1 MIQKL
6 FKGRR
11 FPIRPHVFFILL
23 ICGLISRPVP
33 TYTQAQPQ
41 NPLTDKNVLILHSL
55 EANAPVFVGTDKGLL
70 ETLRSGGIS
79 GMNQF
84 FESLDL
90 RRNPG
95 PEHRKLA
102 AEQMRMRYSHRKL
115 DMIITMYPEALEF
128 VVNDDRG
135 TYADVPILALYLP
148 EEIKLPKT
156 DSPTVGH
163 FPRTD
168 IIGTLE
174 IALKL
179 VPGAKRVYIV
189 SGAHEVDRRVEDQAR
204 RDFKRW
210 EGRLEFLYLSHMPFE
225 DMLAAIS
232 STPTGSIILV
242 LAFSQDVTGK
252 RQTTPEVV
260 QRLSQVSTGPIFG
273 VLDATLGHGMVGGS
287 LINFERIGA
296 KAGELVL
303 DILRGTPTTKSISG
317 FLDVPPVAMFDW
329 RQLTRWNLSESALPK
344 GSIVVNREFTF
355 WDLKYYIIGVLAFV
369 IAQSSLIAGLLL
381 QRRRRRSAEASLGQ
395 KTEELDQFFSV
406 TLDLLCI
413 ANTEGYFLRLN
424 PAWESILGYSR
435 EELTAKRFLYF
446 VHPDDLV
453 RTQGAVSALASQR
466 TVIYFENRYR
476 CKDGTYRWLE
486 WRSAPAGNLIYATAR
501 DITERLKEEVEA
513 QQHRE
518 ELAHVTRVAMLGEL
532 TTSLAHEI
540 NQPLTAILS
549 NAEAAQRF
557 LSQASPDIR
566 EVRQILED
574 IIRDDR
580 RANDV
585 VRKVRALV
593 KKEKLRDEPLDLN
606 EVILV
611 VVDLIRADSLL
622 QGLSIATDLSPGLA
636 VIHGD
641 GIQLQQVIL
650 NLILNGAAAM
660 RNSQSGQRKII
671 VRTAMLDSRTVKAL
685 VTDFGT
691 GIDEDNIER
700 LFEPFYTTKPEG
712 LGMGLSISQTIIKAH
727 GGTMEA
733 WNNREGG
740 ATFAFTL
747 PAHQGDAA

>member
-1 MIQKL
+1 MIQKW
-6 FKGRR
+6 FRGRR

-23 ICGLISRPVP
+23 ICGLLSCPVP
-33 TYTQAQPQ
+33 AHAQAQPQ
-41 NPLTDKNVLILHSL
+41 NPLSEKNVLILHAFESNVPIFEL
-55 EANAPVFVGTDKGLL
+55 TDRGLRAAL
-70 ETLRSGGIS
+70 DSGGVGIR
-79 GMNQF
+79 NQF
-84 FESLDL
+84 FEYLDL
-90 RRNPG
+90 ARNPG
-95 PEHRKLA
+95 PEHSQHLVELLRQRYGQRKIA
-102 AEQMRMRYSHRKL
+102 V
-115 DMIITMYPEALEF
+115 IITMYPEALRFALNEGRRIF
-128 VVNDDRG
+128 P
-135 TYADVPILALYLP
+135 DVPILSLYMP
-148 EEIKLPKT
+148 AGVELPKT
-156 DSPTVGH
+156 DRH
-163 FPRTD
+163 
-168 IIGTLE
+168 IIQHLVRRDVVSTIE
-174 IALKL
+174 IAPKL
-179 VPGAKRVYIV
+179 VPGAKRVFVV
-189 SGAHEVDRRVEDQAR
+189 SGTHELDRKVEDSAR
-204 RDFKRW
+204 EDFKKW
-210 EGRLEFLYLSHMPFE
+210 EGRLEFRYLDNIPLE
-225 DMLAAIS
+225 EILATVS
-232 STPTGSIILV
+232 SAPSGTIVFI
-242 LAFSQDVTGK
+242 LAFTTDVKGRIFTLK
-252 RQTTPEVV
+252 EVSKQV
-260 QRLSQVSTGPIFG
+260 SQVSAAPVFG
-273 VLDATLGHGMVGGS
+273 LHDIQLGQGIVGGS
-287 LINFERIGA
+287 LLSYEQVGTR
-296 KAGELVL
+296 AGQLTF
-303 DILRGTPTTKSISG
+303 DILRGAKTPENIPDV
-317 FLDVPPVAMFDW
+317 LDVPFVPMFDGH
-329 RQLTRWNLSESALPK
+329 QLRRWNLSESALPK
-344 GSIVVNREFTF
+344 GSIVINKEPTL
-355 WDLKYYIIGVLAFV
+355 WDFRYYLIGALAFV
-369 IAQSSLIAGLLL
+369 IAQSFLIAGLLV
-381 QRRRRRSAEASLGQ
+381 QKRRRRSAEASLWQ

-486 WRSAPAGNLIYATAR
+486 WRSAPAGNLIYAAAR

-518 ELAHVTRVAMLGEL
+518 ELAHVTRVAMMGEL

-593 KKEKLRDEPLDLN
+593 KKEKLRDQPLDLN

-660 RNSQSGQRKII
+660 RNSPSGQRKII
-671 VRTAMLDSRTVKAL
+671 VRTAMLDSRTVKAF

-691 GIDEDNIER
+691 GIDENNIDR

-712 LGMGLSISQTIIKAH
+712 LGMGLSISETIIKAH

-733 WNNREGG
+733 RNNREGG

-747 PAHQGDAA
+747 PANQGDPS

>member
-1 MIQKL
+1 MPRAYRI
-6 FKGRR
+6 RR
-11 FPIRPHVFFILL
+11 IAFCPAFFLFILL
-23 ICGLISRPVP
+23 ACGACSGPAH
-33 TYTQAQPQ
+33 AQPLPQ
-41 NPLTDKNVLILHSL
+41 NPLERKNVLILHSS
-55 EANAPVFVGTDKGLL
+55 EANAPAFVATDKGLL
-70 ETLRSGGIS
+70 DTLRSGGIS

-95 PEHRKLA
+95 PEHRKLL

-148 EEIKLPKT
+148 QEIKVPRT
-156 DSPTVGH
+156 DSPIVGH

-168 IIGTLE
+168 ITGTLE

-204 RDFKRW
+204 RDLKKW
-210 EGRLEFLYLSHMPFE
+210 ETRLELNYLSDLSLE
-225 DMLAAIS
+225 EMLTTVS
-232 STPTGSIILV
+232 SVPPGSIILV
-242 LAFSQDVTGK
+242 LAFSQDITGK
-252 RQTTPEVV
+252 KQTTPEVV
-260 QRLSQVSTGPIFG
+260 QRLSQISTAPIFG
-273 VLDATLGHGMVGGS
+273 VLDTPLGHGMLGGS

-303 DILRGTPTTKSISG
+303 DILRRTPTTKSIPG

-329 RQLTRWNLSESALPK
+329 RQLRHWNLSESALPK

-355 WDLKYYIIGVLAFV
+355 WDLKYYIIGVLAF
-369 IAQSSLIAGLLL
+369 IMAQSFLIAGFLA
-381 QRRRRRSAEASLGQ
+381 QKRRKRTAEESLRQ
-395 KTEELDQFFSV
+395 KTEEMDQFFDLSLELLSV
-406 TLDLLCI
+406 
-413 ANTEGYFLRLN
+413 ANTDGYFLRLN
-424 PAWESILGYSR
+424 PAWERSLGYSR
-435 EELTAKRFLYF
+435 EELMTKRFFDF
-446 VHPDDLV
+446 VHPDDLD
-453 RTQGAVSALASQR
+453 RTHKAVSTLASQQR
-466 TVIYFENRYR
+466 PLHYGNRYR

-486 WRSAPAGNLIYATAR
+486 WTAVPAGTLIYAAAR
-501 DITERLKEEVEA
+501 DVTERLKEEVEVR
-513 QQHRE
+513 QHRE
-518 ELAHVTRVAMLGEL
+518 ELAHVTRVAMMGEL

-540 NQPLTAILS
+540 SQPLTAILS

-557 LSQASPDIR
+557 LSHASPDIS

-606 EVILV
+606 EVILAV
-611 VVDLIRADSLL
+611 IDLIRADSLL
-622 QGLSIATDLSPGLA
+622 QGLSIVTDLSPRLA
-636 VIHGD
+636 VIRGD

-650 NLILNGAAAM
+650 NLILNGASAM
-660 RNSQSGQRKII
+660 RNSPSGQRKII
-671 VRTAMLDSRTVKAL
+671 VRTAMLDSRTVKTF

-691 GIDEDNIER
+691 GIDENHIDR

-733 WNNREGG
+733 KNNREGG
-740 ATFAFTL
+740 ATFAFSL
-747 PAHQGDAA
+747 PAQ

>member
-6 FKGRR
+6 LKGRG
-11 FPIRPHVFFILL
+11 FPIRPHVVFILL

-33 TYTQAQPQ
+33 THAQTQPQ
-41 NPLTDKNVLILHSL
+41 NPLSGKNVLILHSH
-55 EANAPVFVGTDKGLL
+55 EANAPVFIGTDKGLL
-70 ETLRSGGIS
+70 TTLESGGVLGI
-79 GMNQF
+79 NQF

-95 PEHRKLA
+95 SEYRRLLPE
-102 AEQMRMRYSHRKL
+102 EMRVLYSHRKL

-128 VVNDDRG
+128 VLKDCRDIFPH
-135 TYADVPILALYLP
+135 VPILGMYLP
-148 EEIKLPKT
+148 QGFEFPKA
-156 DSPTVGH
+156 DRRIIGH
-163 FPRTD
+163 SARLD
-168 IIGTLE
+168 AVGTLE

-179 VPGAKRVYIV
+179 VPRAKRVYVV
-189 SGAHEVDRRVEDQAR
+189 SGTHEVDRMIENQAR
-204 RDFKRW
+204 GEFKKW
-210 EGRLEFLYLSHMPFE
+210 EGRLEFRYLSGMPFE
-225 DMLAAIS
+225 DVLVAL
-232 STPTGSIILV
+232 STAPPDTIVLLLV
-242 LAFSQDVTGK
+242 FTRDIAGRSYTSPNLTQ
-252 RQTTPEVV
+252 Q
-260 QRLSQVSTGPIFG
+260 LSQVSAAPIFG
-273 VLDATLGHGMVGGS
+273 LLDVALESGMVGGS

-303 DILRGTPTTKSISG
+303 DIFRGTRSMENIPG
-317 FLDVPPVAMFDW
+317 FLDVPPVPMFDW
-329 RQLTRWNLSESALPK
+329 RQLRRWNLRESALPK
-344 GSIVVNREFTF
+344 GSIVLNREFTF
-355 WDLKYYIIGVLAFV
+355 WNLKYYIIGVLAFV
-369 IAQSSLIAGLLL
+369 IAQSFLIAGLLV
-381 QRRRRRSAEASLGQ
+381 QKRRKRSAEESLQQ
-395 KTEELDQFFSV
+395 KTEEPDQFFNLS
-406 TLDLLCI
+406 LELLCI
-413 ANTEGYFLRLN
+413 ANTDGYFMRLN
-424 PAWESILGYSR
+424 PAWERSLGYS
-435 EELTAKRFLYF
+435 
-446 VHPDDLV
+446 
-453 RTQGAVSALASQR
+453 
-466 TVIYFENRYR
+466 
-476 CKDGTYRWLE
+476 
-486 WRSAPAGNLIYATAR
+486 
-501 DITERLKEEVEA
+501 
-513 QQHRE
+513 RE
-518 ELAHVTRVAMLGEL
+518 ELAHVTRVAMMGEL

-557 LSQASPDIR
+557 LSQASPDIS

-636 VIHGD
+636 AIHGD

-660 RNSQSGQRKII
+660 RNSPSGQRKII
-671 VRTAMLDSRTVKAL
+671 VRTAMLDSRTVKVF

-691 GIDEDNIER
+691 GIDEHHIDR
-700 LFEPFYTTKPEG
+700 LFEAFYTTKPEG

-727 GGTMEA
+727 GGSMEA

-740 ATFAFTL
+740 GTFAFTL
-747 PAHQGDAA
+747 PAHQGDSP